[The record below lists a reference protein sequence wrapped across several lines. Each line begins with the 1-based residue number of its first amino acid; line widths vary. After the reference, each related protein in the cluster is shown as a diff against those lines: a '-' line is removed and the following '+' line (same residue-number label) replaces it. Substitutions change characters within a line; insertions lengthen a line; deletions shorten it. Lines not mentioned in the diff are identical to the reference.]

1 MRTVLVILFFV
12 AAITFADDAYH
23 ETVSVN
29 AINIFALAKD
39 GNGKIVP
46 DLHRDEF
53 TVLENGVSQS
63 ILDVSNFAKDK
74 SNNLTGKDVPLSI
87 TFALD
92 TSASMAS
99 SLENKKRIEVAKSAI
114 LMLMDELKPED
125 QMMLVSFSRYPK
137 ILTQMTSNKQQ
148 VEDLLLVQRPT
159 SEKTAIYDSLSD
171 VLDNM
176 KESTGTKILVL
187 CTDGEDNSS
196 KMNFDTFL
204 DKIAGMDVLVL
215 AFSLPTGDEENP
227 QNHYEI
233 KKIAEMTGGYAF
245 FPTNV
250 GELKEIL
257 MQIRRAMR
265 NQYSIWYRPTNSA
278 KDGHWRSVQILCTRP
293 GIELYHR
300 PGYFAR

>member
-1 MRTVLVILFFV
+1 MRAALFILFFV

-23 ETVSVN
+23 EIVSVD
-29 AINIFALAKD
+29 AVNIFALAKD
-39 GNGKIVP
+39 GNGRLVP
-46 DLHRDEF
+46 DLNRDEF

-74 SNNLTGKDVPLSI
+74 SNNLTGEDVPLSI

-92 TSASMAS
+92 ISASMAS
-99 SLENKKRIEVAKSAI
+99 TLESRKRIEVAKSAI
-114 LMLMDELKPED
+114 LMLMDELKSED

-137 ILTQMTSNKQQ
+137 ILTEMTSNKQQ

-159 SEKTAIYDSLSD
+159 NEKTAIYDSLSD
-171 VLDNM
+171 VLDHM
-176 KESTGTKILVL
+176 KDSGGTKILVL

-204 DKIAGMDVLVL
+204 NKIAGMDVLVL
-215 AFSLPTGDEENP
+215 AFSIPTGEDNP
-227 QNHYEI
+227 QDHYEI
-233 KKIAEMTGGYAF
+233 KKIAEITGGYAF
-245 FPTNV
+245 FPQNI
-250 GELKEIL
+250 GELKNIL
-257 MQIRRAMR
+257 LQIRRAMR

-278 KDGHWRSVQILCTRP
+278 KDGHWRSIQILCSRP

>member
-12 AAITFADDAYH
+12 AAITFAEDAYH
-23 ETVSVN
+23 ETVSVT

-39 GNGKIVP
+39 GNGRLVL

-53 TVLENGVSQS
+53 TVLENGISQS

-74 SNNLTGKDVPLSI
+74 SNNLTGEDVPLSI

-99 SLENKKRIEVAKSAI
+99 TLENKKRIEVAKSAV

-148 VEDLLLVQRPT
+148 VEDLLLVQRPS
-159 SEKTAIYDSLSD
+159 SERTAIYDSLSE
-171 VLDNM
+171 VLDRM
-176 KESTGTKILVL
+176 KDSTGTKILVL

-196 KMNFDTFL
+196 KVNFDTFL
-204 DKIAGMDVLVL
+204 NKIAGMDVLVL
-215 AFSLPTGDEENP
+215 AFSIPTGDENP
-227 QNHYEI
+227 QSQYEI
-233 KKIAEMTGGYAF
+233 KKIAEITGGYAF
-245 FPTNV
+245 FPTNA

-257 MQIRRAMR
+257 MKIRRAMR

-278 KDGHWRSVQILCTRP
+278 KDGHWRSIQILCSRP

>member
-1 MRTVLVILFFV
+1 MRAVLLILFFV
-12 AAITFADDAYH
+12 AAITFAEDAFH

-39 GNGKIVP
+39 GNGRLVSN
-46 DLHRDEF
+46 LQRDEF

-63 ILDVSNFAKDK
+63 IIDVSNFSKDK

-99 SLENKKRIEVAKSAI
+99 TLENTKRIEVAKSAV

-148 VEDLLLVQRPT
+148 VEDLLLVQRPS
-159 SEKTAIYDSLSD
+159 SERTAIYDSLSE
-171 VLDNM
+171 VLDHM
-176 KESTGTKILVL
+176 KDSTGTKILVL

-196 KMNFDTFL
+196 KVNFDTFL

-215 AFSLPTGDEENP
+215 AFSIPTGDENP
-227 QNHYEI
+227 QHQYEM
-233 KKIAEMTGGYAF
+233 KKIAEVTGGYAF
-245 FPTNV
+245 FPTNA
-250 GELKEIL
+250 GELKDIL
-257 MQIRRAMR
+257 MKIRHAMR
-265 NQYSIWYRPTNSA
+265 NQYSIWYRPTNST
-278 KDGHWRSVQILCTRP
+278 KDGHWRSIQILCSRP

>member
-1 MRTVLVILFFV
+1 MRTVLVILFLV
-12 AAITFADDAYH
+12 AAITFAEDAFH

-39 GNGKIVP
+39 GNGRLVSN
-46 DLHRDEF
+46 LQRDEF

-63 ILDVSNFAKDK
+63 IIDVSNFAKDK

-99 SLENKKRIEVAKSAI
+99 TLENKKRIEVAKSAV
-114 LMLMDELKPED
+114 LMLMDELKAED

-148 VEDLLLVQRPT
+148 VEDLLLVQRPS
-159 SEKTAIYDSLSD
+159 SERTAIYDSLSE
-171 VLDNM
+171 VLDHM
-176 KESTGTKILVL
+176 KDSTGTKILVL

-196 KMNFDTFL
+196 KVNFDTFL

-215 AFSLPTGDEENP
+215 AFSILLVTKIPSINM
-227 QNHYEI
+227 NI
-233 KKIAEMTGGYAF
+233 KKIAQVTGGYAF
-245 FPTNV
+245 FPTNA
-250 GELKEIL
+250 GELKDIL
-257 MQIRRAMR
+257 MKIRHAMR
-265 NQYSIWYRPTNSA
+265 NQYSTGIVLRTA
-278 KDGHWRSVQILCTRP
+278 QKMAIGDRFGILCSWP

>member
-1 MRTVLVILFFV
+1 MRTVLIILFFV
-12 AAITFADDAYH
+12 AAAFAEDVYH
-23 ETVSVN
+23 ESIAVEAV
-29 AINIFALAKD
+29 NIFALARD
-39 GNGKIVP
+39 GHGKMVP

-99 SLENKKRIEVAKSAI
+99 TLENKKRIEVAKSAI

-137 ILTQMTSNKQQ
+137 ILTEMTSNKHQ
-148 VEDLLLVQRPT
+148 VEDLLLVQRP
-159 SEKTAIYDSLSD
+159 SNEKTAIYDSLSE
-171 VLDNM
+171 VLDHI
-176 KESTGTKILVL
+176 KDSSGTKILVL

-196 KMNFDTFL
+196 KINFDSFL
-204 DKIAGMDVLVL
+204 NKIAGMDVLVL
-215 AFSLPTGDEENP
+215 AFSIPTGDEL

-233 KKIAEMTGGYAF
+233 KKIAEITGGYAF
-245 FPTNV
+245 FPTNTA
-250 GELKEIL
+250 ELKEIL
-257 MQIRRAMR
+257 MQIRRTMR

-278 KDGHWRSVQILCTRP
+278 KDGLWRSVQVICRRP

>member
-1 MRTVLVILFFV
+1 MKTVLFILLFV
-12 AAITFADDAYH
+12 ASIFADDQFH

-29 AINIFALAKD
+29 AVNIFALAKD
-39 GNGKIVP
+39 GNGKMVP

-87 TFALD
+87 TFAMD
-92 TSASMAS
+92 VSASMAS

-114 LMLMDELKPED
+114 LMLMDELKSED
-125 QMMLVSFSRYPK
+125 QMMLVSFSRFPK
-137 ILTQMTSNKQQ
+137 ILTEMTSSKQQ
-148 VEDLLLVQRPT
+148 IEDLLLVQRPT
-159 SEKTAIYDSLSD
+159 NEKTAIYDSLSQ
-171 VLDNM
+171 VLDHM
-176 KESTGTKILVL
+176 KDSGGTKILVL

-215 AFSLPTGDEENP
+215 AFSIPAGDEG

-233 KKIAEMTGGYAF
+233 KKIAEITGGYAF
-245 FPTNV
+245 FPTNM
-250 GELKEIL
+250 GELKDIL
-257 MQIRRAMR
+257 TQIRRTMR

-278 KDGHWRSVQILCTRP
+278 KDGHWRSIQILCRRP